1 MKDTE
6 VQLKQSKLSFKL
18 NVTKPLEDKIRILCS
33 NIPTVEWS
41 GILFYRPKGDLDE
54 GTFEVDCVD
63 LLLMDI
69 GSSTYTEF
77 ETSPDLAEY
86 VANNLDLFD
95 CQIGLLHS
103 HNTMGTWF
111 SGTDNKTLLEQGQE
125 NNHFLSLI
133 VNNAGE
139 YTAAITRQ
147 VSSDYTINEVK
158 QYKSFGDKVIKKKSK
173 AKGTKLFIEKI
184 NAEITIDRGY
194 DFTDRIAE
202 IKKSKV
208 KVVPQQGSLFDLNEA
223 FTEKPDKP
231 QGWVNNYYQ
240 NYSKSLQKDK
250 KDDPLKKYEDSL
262 EYDVLCEILDLAD
275 LHELDSDYETI
286 WDEAGV
292 SNQEFKATALEV
304 LNFHSANYQLDY
316 QKMLDIV
323 ELLPENRITSTL
335 KSILLF

>member
-6 VQLKQSKLSFKL
+6 IQMKQSKLSFKL

-54 GTFEVDCVD
+54 GTFEADCVD

-95 CQIGLLHS
+95 CQIGLIHS
-103 HNTMGTWF
+103 HNTMATFF
-111 SGTDNKTLLEQGQE
+111 SGTDNNTLLSQGQE

-184 NAEITIDRGY
+184 NAEITVDRGY

-223 FTEKPDKP
+223 FTQKPAKP
-231 QGWVNNYYQ
+231 QGWANNYYQ
-240 NYSKSLQKDK
+240 NYSKNLQKTK
-250 KDDPLKKYEDSL
+250 EADPLKKYEDLL
-262 EYDVLCEILDLAD
+262 EYDVLCEIFDLEN
-275 LHELDSDYETI
+275 LREMDSKFEAI
-286 WDEAGV
+286 WDEAGI
-292 SNQEFKATALEV
+292 SNQEFKATASEV
-304 LNFHSANYQLDY
+304 LNFYSANYQLDY
-316 QKMLDIV
+316 QKMLDMV

>member
-95 CQIGLLHS
+95 CQIGLIHS
-103 HNTMGTWF
+103 HNTMATFF
-111 SGTDNKTLLEQGQE
+111 SGTDNNTLLSQGQE
-125 NNHFLSLI
+125 SNHFLSLI

-147 VSSDYTINEVK
+147 VSSDYTVNEVK

-184 NAEITIDRGY
+184 NAEIAVDRDHNLIDRI
-194 DFTDRIAE
+194 TE

-208 KVVPQQGSLFDLNEA
+208 KAVPQQGNLFESLYDA
-223 FTEKPDKP
+223 PKDKKKPE
-231 QGWVNNYYQ
+231 GWLNNYYQ
-240 NYSKSLQKDK
+240 SYGKKSETLKNY
-250 KDDPLKKYEDSL
+250 ENTI
-262 EYDVLCEILDLAD
+262 EYQILCEIFEVAD
-275 LHELDSDYETI
+275 LSQVDSNYEETCCEPDI
-286 WDEAGV
+286 
-292 SNQEFKATALEV
+292 SNQEFKAAVIEM
-304 LNFHSANYQLDY
+304 LNFYDEAYVINRET
-316 QKMLDIV
+316 MLNIV
-323 ELLPENRITSTL
+323 DLLPENRFVSTF
-335 KSILLF
+335 KSVLL

>member
-6 VQLKQSKLSFKL
+6 VQMKQSTLSFKL

-41 GILFYRPKGDLDE
+41 GVLFYRPKGDLDE

-69 GSSTYTEF
+69 GTSTYTEF

-86 VANNLDLFD
+86 VANNFDLFD
-95 CQIGLLHS
+95 CQIGLIHS
-103 HNTMGTWF
+103 HNTMNTWF
-111 SGTDNKTLLEQGQE
+111 SGTDNNTLLSQGQE

-158 QYKSFGDKVIKKKSK
+158 QYKSFGDKVVKKKSK

-208 KVVPQQGSLFDLNEA
+208 KSVPQQGSLFDLNEA
-223 FTEKPDKP
+223 FTQKPAKS

-240 NYSKSLQKDK
+240 NYSKSLQKTK
-250 KDDPLKKYEDSL
+250 EVNPLKKYEDSL
-262 EYDVLCEILDLAD
+262 EYGILCEVFDLSD
-275 LHELDSDYETI
+275 LHEMDSDYETLYDSEGI
-286 WDEAGV
+286 
-292 SNQEFKATALEV
+292 SNQEFKEQAIEIF
-304 LNFHSANYQLDY
+304 NFYSANYQLDY
-316 QKMLDIV
+316 RKMLDIV
-323 ELLPENRITSTL
+323 DLLPENRITSTL
-335 KSILLF
+335 KSILLS